1 MTDDP
6 RVARPRRREARDDRL
21 LDAARAGDHTAFA
34 ALLRRHDDQMRAL
47 AWSVLRDRSAMD
59 DVLQDAYLKAF
70 RNLDRFRGDA
80 RFSTWLHQIVYRS
93 CLDHLRR
100 RRQVVPID
108 EVPEPAA
115 VGGNADEGVTERMR
129 VTQALAS
136 LDPETAAAV
145 VLVDRDGHSY
155 EEAGRVLGIA
165 AGTVA
170 SRLHRGRRALRAAL
184 TDQPDAERRQHD
196 HDLDNPGENR

>member
-21 LDAARAGDHTAFA
+21 LDAARTGDHAAFG

-47 AWSVLRDRSAMD
+47 AWTVLRDRAAMD
-59 DVLQDAYLKAF
+59 DALQDAYLKAF

-80 RFSTWLHQIVYRS
+80 KFSTWLHRIVYRT

-100 RRQVVPID
+100 RRPVVALD
-108 EVPEPAA
+108 EVGEPAA
-115 VGGNADEGVTERMR
+115 PGADGDERVSER
-129 VTQALAS
+129 LRIDQALAS

-155 EEAGRVLGIA
+155 EDAAGVLGIA

-170 SRLHRGRRALRAAL
+170 SRLHRGRRALRAVLAE
-184 TDQPDAERRQHD
+184 QPPTGRDDRD
-196 HDLDNPGENR
+196 DSGENR